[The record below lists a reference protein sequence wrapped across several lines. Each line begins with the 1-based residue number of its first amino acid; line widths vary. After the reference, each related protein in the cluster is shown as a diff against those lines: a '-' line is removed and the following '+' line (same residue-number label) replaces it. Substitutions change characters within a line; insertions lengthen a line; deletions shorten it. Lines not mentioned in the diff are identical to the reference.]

1 MSIWTLASL
10 PLVEELRLRRQ
21 LRYSPHKRTHTAEEQ
36 EEQEEE
42 AAPHAGCPEFGVKTP
57 KPANFTP
64 DQSSDLPSL
73 RF

>member
-36 EEQEEE
+36 E